1 MKDRVLALAGL
12 LQSLKIVRQI
22 ANNGEAE
29 SHPLEAVIE
38 SVFRID
44 ADSTE
49 AVYGGTANLW
59 PGLRLLVEQIDGSGS
74 RDPALTRMA
83 ATVLHLERRI
93 SRDRSLLEAIGRG
106 IDDIARQRDH
116 WGPRHPTVLARLGE
130 LYAST
135 VSQVRPRVL
144 VQGNPTYLG
153 EPTVVAEIR
162 AVLLASVRAAVL
174 WRQVGGSYW
183 DLFLRRRAMAETAR
197 SLLR

>member
-29 SHPLEAVIE
+29 SHPLGAVIE

>member
-1 MKDRVLALAGL
+1 MKDRVIALAGL

-29 SHPLEAVIE
+29 SRPLEAVIE

-49 AVYGGTANLW
+49 AVYGGVANLW
-59 PGLRLLVEQIDGSGS
+59 PGLRVLVEQIDGGGG

-83 ATVLHLERRI
+83 ATVLHLERRL
-93 SRDRSLLEAIGRG
+93 SRNRALMEAIGRG
-106 IDDIARQRDH
+106 IDDIARQRSH
-116 WGPRHPTVLARLGE
+116 WGPTHPTVLSRLGE
-130 LYAST
+130 LYATT

-162 AVLLASVRAAVL
+162 AVLLAAVRSAVL
-174 WRQVGGSYW
+174 WRQVGGNYW
-183 DLFLRRRAMAETAR
+183 DLFLRRRAMVETAR

>member
-12 LQSLKIVRQI
+12 LQSLKLVRQI
-22 ANNGEAE
+22 ANTGDAE
-29 SHPLEAVIE
+29 SRPLEAVIE

-59 PGLRLLVEQIDGSGS
+59 PGLRLLIDQIEGGAG

-93 SRDRSLLEAIGRG
+93 SRDQALMETVGRG
-106 IDDIARQRDH
+106 VQDIDRQRQH
-116 WGPRHPTVLARLGE
+116 WGANHPTVLARLGE
-130 LYAST
+130 LYAAT
-135 VSQVRPRVL
+135 VSQARPRVL

-162 AVLLASVRAAVL
+162 AVLLAAVRSAVL

-183 DLFLRRRAMAETAR
+183 DLLLRRRAMVETAR
-197 SLLR
+197 SLVR